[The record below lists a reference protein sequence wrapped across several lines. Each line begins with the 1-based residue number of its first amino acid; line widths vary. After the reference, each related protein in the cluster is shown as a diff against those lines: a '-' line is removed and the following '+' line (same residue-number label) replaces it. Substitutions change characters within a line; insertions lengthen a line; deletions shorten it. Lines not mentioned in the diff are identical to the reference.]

1 MSSKRSKAT
10 RREEAHAAS
19 ARAAAIRRE
28 HERSERRRRTIA
40 VSAAVVV
47 VLALI
52 FGIGY
57 AVQSSRD
64 TTGASASAPQGV
76 VSKFGIPVGQSSAPA
91 QVTVYED
98 FMCPVC
104 GEFEKASRSWV
115 KQYVDKGK
123 MRVSYHVISILDRAS
138 NGTDY
143 STRAA
148 NAAAVVLDTSGPTVA
163 KKFHDL
169 LYENQP
175 AEGSDGLSDQQLI
188 DFAVQAGAP
197 KDKITQPIKD
207 LKYEQ
212 WVVNAT
218 DYASK
223 QPGFQGTPTVYVDGK
238 QVTGYQTMDQL
249 SALLKQTVDA
259 KQG

>member
-1 MSSKRSKAT
+1 MSNKRSKAT
-10 RREEAHAAS
+10 RREEAQAAS

-40 VSAAVVV
+40 VAAAVVV

-76 VSKFGIPVGQSSAPA
+76 ANKYGIPVGQGSAPA
-91 QVTVYED
+91 EVTVYED

-104 GEFEKASRSWV
+104 GEFEKASRPWV
-115 KQYVDKGK
+115 EQYVGQGK
-123 MRVSYHVISILDRAS
+123 VRVNYHVISILDRAS
-138 NGTDY
+138 NGTNY

-148 NAAAVVLDTSGPTVA
+148 NAAGVVFDTSGSQVF

-175 AEGSDGLSDQQLI
+175 AENSNGLSDQQLI
-188 DFAVQAGAP
+188 DFAVRAGAS

-207 LKYEQ
+207 LKYKQ
-212 WVVNAT
+212 WVLNAT

-223 QPGFQGTPTVYVDGK
+223 QPGFQGTPTVYVGGK

-249 SALLKQTVDA
+249 SALVKQAVDA